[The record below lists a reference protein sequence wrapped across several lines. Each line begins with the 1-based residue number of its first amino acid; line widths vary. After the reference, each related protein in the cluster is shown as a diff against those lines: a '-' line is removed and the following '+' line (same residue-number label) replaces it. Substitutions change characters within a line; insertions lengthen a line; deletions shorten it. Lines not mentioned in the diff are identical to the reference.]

1 MIYPPTPVG
10 GKLRVRVV
18 LSSVYLYDHPTGDKE
33 VAGMGVGA
41 TMHHF
46 KSGDY
51 L

>member
-1 MIYPPTPVG
+1 MGSIFLKNKAPAAT
-10 GKLRVRVV
+10 
-18 LSSVYLYDHPTGDKE
+18 YLYDHPTGDKE
-33 VAGMGVGA
+33 VAGRGVGA